1 MSDFGTDYRDLIEY
15 SQDRVVAESEDND
28 FQVVQYPGLQSLLNE
43 NTTWRATEE
52 CLITASESFM
62 NPDKTNAVVAAA
74 ERLSDQLGGYDYP
87 IVIQTKAGSVLLNP
101 KIHGGEI
108 KIFAE
113 QMSDADEAIASDN
126 EILTVGFGPHW

>member
-1 MSDFGTDYRDLIEY
+1 MNDFGTDYRDLIEY
-15 SQDRVVAESEDND
+15 SRDSVVTESEDND
-28 FQVVQYPGLQSLLNE
+28 FQVVQYPGLQSLLTE
-43 NTTWRATEE
+43 NTTWRATEA
-52 CLITASESFM
+52 CLFAAASTIQ
-62 NPDKTNAVVAAA
+62 NPDKSWEMTAAA